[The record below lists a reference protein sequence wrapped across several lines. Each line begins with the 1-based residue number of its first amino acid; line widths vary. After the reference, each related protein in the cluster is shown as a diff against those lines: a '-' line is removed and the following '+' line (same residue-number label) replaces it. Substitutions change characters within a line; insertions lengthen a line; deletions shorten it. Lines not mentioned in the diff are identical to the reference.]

1 MYGLQISFVIF
12 AVEGLT
18 MPCGKSKSSVDPAPI
33 INVVRFCIILQIY
46 NELING
52 GNVRSYKNM
61 FNVRAEERYVVSG
74 GNHHP
79 YVGMDRVEGKCRRHM
94 DIAPYYHRDM
104 TVR

>member
-1 MYGLQISFVIF
+1 MHQGDDHAARVRDAALE
-12 AVEGLT
+12 AVDAHVG
-18 MPCGKSKSSVDPAPI
+18 
-33 INVVRFCIILQIY
+33 
-46 NELING
+46 
-52 GNVRSYKNM
+52 
-61 FNVRAEERYVVSG
+61 AEERDIVSG